1 VAFPYSSP
9 GVTVREIVTA
19 PVVPLLGAPEL
30 VAVVGTA
37 SGEQQASES
46 IALTGTSSQTLKY
59 TGVVT
64 SSVVVKDGTTGYT
77 VSAGAYAITAGTDPN
92 VGITGDEPYSIARK
106 DHPGTA
112 PTVVVGT
119 GTLTGTYV
127 YAVSFVHAGGETGIG
142 PESTG
147 IALTAQGGSLSAIPL
162 GPAGTTSRKIYRK
175 KTAGTGANGIFR
187 LVATINDNT
196 TAVLANETLADATA
210 ELAAQPLVGISSGG
224 TVVVS
229 YEYTDQ
235 YYYEPTLLDDYDTL
249 VDKYGAAYDDNG
261 NISSTLSFA
270 ARLMFLNGASEVVAV
285 AAKSSSLIE
294 LEAAL
299 GRLETNQNV
308 RIVYMADGTAAAA
321 TSLAAHV
328 QKMNNQGFYRFAV
341 AGRDGVTASVTED
354 TLRQAAAGINHEG
367 VRLVSPTNLKMQNP
381 VTGADLYVGGQYLAA
396 AVAGMYAARD
406 VHIPLTRKSVAGFLD
421 IKDARTA
428 SNAALDSASGLLV
441 VENMGGTLRVRHDL
455 TTAVGSVNSREASV
469 VRAKYEMAHRLRNTL
484 DRSIIGTVAPTNRAP
499 LHVEGAVSSVL
510 EQLMLEQIITGYADL
525 KARVLESD
533 PTTVEV
539 RYQYTPSY
547 PINNILVLFTINTT
561 TGNLEFA

>member
-1 VAFPYSSP
+1 MAFPYSSP
-9 GVTVREIVTA
+9 GVTVREIVGA

-37 SGEQQASES
+37 SGEQVAAES
-46 IALTGTSSQTLKY
+46 VALTGTSSHTLKY

-64 SSVVVKDGTTGYT
+64 ASVVVKDATTGFT
-77 VSAGAYAITAGTDPN
+77 VSGGSYAITAGTDPN
-92 VGITGDEPYSIARK
+92 PGVTGDEPSLIARK
-106 DHPGTA
+106 AHPTTA
-112 PTVVVGT
+112 PTLATGT
-119 GTLTGTYV
+119 GTLTGSYV
-127 YAVSFVHAGGETGIG
+127 YSVSFVHPGGETGIG
-142 PESTG
+142 PESLAQAVTG
-147 IALTAQGGSLSAIPL
+147 QGVSLSAIPL

-175 KTAGTGANGIFR
+175 KTAGADADGVFR
-187 LVATINDNT
+187 LVATIPDNT
-196 TAVLANETLADATA
+196 TAVLANETTTDATA
-210 ELAAQPLVGISSGG
+210 LLGALAPVGIADGG

-235 YYYEPTLLDDYDTL
+235 YYFEPTLLSDYDTI
-249 VDKYGAAYDDNG
+249 VDKYGDAYDANG

-270 ARLMFLNGASEVVAV
+270 ARLMFLNGASEVIAV
-285 AAKSSSLIE
+285 ASKSGSLID

-299 GRLETNQNV
+299 SRLETDQNV

-328 QKMNNQGFYRFAV
+328 QKMNNQGYYRFAV
-341 AGRDGVTASVTED
+341 AGRDGVAASVSEA
-354 TLRQAAAGINHEG
+354 TLRAAAAGINHEG
-367 VRLVSPTNLKMQNP
+367 VRLVSPTSLKMQNP

-406 VHIPLTRKSVAGFLD
+406 VHVPLTRKSVAGFLG
-421 IKDARTA
+421 IKDTRTA
-428 SNAALDSASGLLV
+428 SNAALDSAAGLLV

-469 VRAKYEMAHRLRNTL
+469 VRGKYEMAHRLKNTL

-539 RYQYTPSY
+539 RFQYTPSY

-561 TGNLEFA
+561 SGNLEFT